1 MPALPEVALES
12 VSLEMGM
19 YICQLE
25 CLASSSF
32 LDTAVSLFRLP
43 RNEFSHG

>member
-19 YICQLE
+19 YVCQLE
-25 CLASSSF
+25 CLASSF